1 MKWTMESVR
10 LVDGVIMRLF
20 PELALY
26 IYTCVQLVSIF
37 PAICYV
43 VQFVAKQTTLSCN
56 TAAAFQLC
64 ISVAIALICTCCLQ
78 SQNADGGSI
87 MMTVDTTPTEVLV
100 YYATTLQN
108 KRCERVRE

>member
-1 MKWTMESVR
+1 MYVLC
-10 LVDGVIMRLF
+10 LVDGMIMRLF

-64 ISVAIALICTCCLQ
+64 ISVAIALYVHVVCNHRMLME
-78 SQNADGGSI
+78 G
-87 MMTVDTTPTEVLV
+87 L
-100 YYATTLQN
+100 L
-108 KRCERVRE
+108 